1 MTVRFDLKNALEDEI
16 DRDVER
22 IRESARSE
30 GERLSEGARSRRERL
45 LREAEERFEKEA
57 ELHRRRVLAK
67 TRLEGQ
73 NALLAVKRREVDG
86 VFEELGGRLATLAE
100 KEPQR
105 YADILVALFEAG
117 RTVLP
122 EGPLRLRAGK
132 AEARLLKPAL
142 QAEEVEIVIEGTLGG
157 IILETPDGRVRCD
170 DTPAALLGRLRAER
184 EAELERIL
192 FEEDHEPGGE

>member
-16 DRDVER
+16 ERDVER

-30 GERLSEGARSRRERL
+30 GERLLEEARSRREHL
-45 LREAEERFEKEA
+45 SREAEERFEKEA
-57 ELHRRRVLAK
+57 ELRRRRVLAK
-67 TRLEGQ
+67 TRLEGR

-86 VFEELGGRLATLAE
+86 VFEELGRRLATLAE

-122 EGPLRLRAGK
+122 QGLLRLRAGK
-132 AEARLLKPAL
+132 TEARLLKPKLKAD
-142 QAEEVEIVIEGTLGG
+142 EVEIVIEGTLSG
-157 IILETPDGRVRCD
+157 IILETPDGRIRCD
-170 DTPAALLGRLRAER
+170 NTPAVASRAT
-184 EAELERIL
+184 
-192 FEEDHEPGGE
+192 PG